1 MREAVEKFLKYLRYE
16 RNASRHTLRNYE
28 SDLAQF
34 SAYLQ
39 PPGGRPP
46 ALAEIDHLLIR
57 EYLGYLHDQKLEKS
71 SIARKLASLRSFFR
85 FAVREGMIGQN
96 PARLVSTPSLPRRLP
111 AVLSAEEINRFLEW
125 VKALDPGAGGK
136 GLEKAHWL
144 RARDLA
150 ILELLY
156 GSGLRVSELIALDLN
171 DIDQQ
176 RQSIRVRGKGGKERV
191 TPYGS
196 KAREAL
202 EAYWPARKALR
213 RNASARPGR
222 QPVFLNLQGERLT
235 ERSVGRMVKGYARR
249 AEISWNLHPHSLR
262 HAFATHLL
270 TDGAD
275 LRSIQE
281 LLGHKSLSTTQ
292 RYTHVSIR
300 QLMEVYDKSHP
311 RA

>member
-1 MREAVEKFLKYLRYE
+1 VREAVEKFLKYLRYE
-16 RNASRHTLRNYE
+16 RNASRHTIRNYE

-34 SAYLQ
+34 SEYLQ

-46 ALAEIDHLLIR
+46 LLAEIDHLLIR
-57 EYLGYLHDQKLEKS
+57 EYLGHLHDQKLEKT

-85 FAVREGMIGQN
+85 FAVREGMIGKN

-111 AVLSAEEINRFLEW
+111 PVLSAEEVNRFLDW
-125 VKALDPGAGGK
+125 VKTSKSGLCGK
-136 GLEKAHWL
+136 GREKAQWL
-144 RARDLA
+144 RARDRA

-156 GSGLRVSELIALDLN
+156 GSGLRVSELIALDLK
-171 DIDQQ
+171 DIDAQG
-176 RQSIRVRGKGGKERV
+176 QSVRVQGKGGKERLA
-191 TPYGS
+191 PYGS

-202 EAYWPARKALR
+202 EAYWPARDALR
-213 RNASARPGR
+213 RNTGARADR
-222 QPVFLNLQGERLT
+222 QPAFVNLQGRRLT

-270 TDGAD
+270 ADGAD
-275 LRSIQE
+275 LRAIQE

>member
-1 MREAVEKFLKYLRYE
+1 MREAIEKFLKYLRYE
-16 RNASRHTLRNYE
+16 RNASPHTIRNYE

-34 SAYLQ
+34 SAYVQ
-39 PPGGRPP
+39 PPGAQPP
-46 ALAEIDHLLIR
+46 SLDRIDHLLVR
-57 EYLGYLHDQKLEKS
+57 EYLGYLHDQKLQKS

-85 FAVREGMIGQN
+85 FAVREQMMTQN
-96 PARLVSTPSLPRRLP
+96 PARMVSTPSLPRRLP
-111 AVLSAEEINRFLEW
+111 SVLSAEEINRFLDW
-125 VKALDPGAGGK
+125 VKTLEPNPRGK
-136 GLEKAHWL
+136 HLERTRWL
-144 RARDLA
+144 QARDLA

-156 GSGLRVSELIALDLN
+156 GSGLRVSELISLDLK
-171 DIDQQ
+171 DIDLQQ
-176 RQSIRVRGKGGKERV
+176 QSVRVQGKGGKERV
-191 TPYGS
+191 IPYGS

-202 EAYWPARKALR
+202 EAYWPAREALQ
-213 RNASARPGR
+213 ARAATPSDH
-222 QPVFLNLQGERLT
+222 QPVFLNLFGRRLT
-235 ERSVGRMVKGYARR
+235 GRSVGRMVKGYARR

-275 LRSIQE
+275 LRAIQE
-281 LLGHKSLSTTQ
+281 LLGHRSLSTTQ

>member
-1 MREAVEKFLKYLRYE
+1 MREAIEQFLKHLRYE
-16 RNASRHTLRNYE
+16 RNASAHTIRNYE

-39 PPGGRPP
+39 PPDGQPP
-46 ALAEIDHLLIR
+46 SLAQIDHLLIR
-57 EYLGYLHDQKLEKS
+57 EYLGYLHDRKIEKS

-96 PARLVSTPSLPRRLP
+96 PARLVSSPALPLRLP
-111 AVLSAEEINRFLEW
+111 TVLSAEEINRFLDW
-125 VKALDPGAGGK
+125 VKTLEPAPGK
-136 GLEKAHWL
+136 KNESKARCL
-144 RARDLA
+144 LARDRA
-150 ILELLY
+150 SLELLY
-156 GSGLRVSELIALDLN
+156 GSGLRVSELIALDMK
-171 DIDQQ
+171 DVEEQQ
-176 RQSIRVRGKGGKERV
+176 QSVRVQGKGGKERV
-191 TPYGS
+191 VPYGS

-202 EAYWPARKALR
+202 EAYWPAREELR
-213 RNASARPGR
+213 RNAGSRTAG
-222 QPVFLNLQGERLT
+222 QPVFVNAHGERLT
-235 ERSVGRMVKGYARR
+235 VRSIARMVKGYARR
-249 AEISWNLHPHSLR
+249 AEISWDLHPHSLR

-270 TDGAD
+270 ADGAD
-275 LRSIQE
+275 LRAIQE